1 MLRPTQTEITT
12 DAGERVAARTPVIVS
27 ASRATDIPACY
38 ADWFFERLRRGYVAR
53 INPFDGRR
61 SYISFARTRAVVFW
75 SKNPRPLLPRLAELR
90 ERGIHCYVQY
100 TLNDY
105 EDEGLEPHLPPLE
118 ERIDTFLRLAE
129 YLGRGLVVWRFDP
142 LLLTD
147 RLGTEELLRRA
158 ERIGDSLR
166 GAAEKLV
173 FSFAD
178 IGIYR
183 HVVRNLDRRGIRWRE
198 FTDGEMLQTAA
209 GLAALN
215 ERWGYT
221 LAACGER
228 VAPPFVQGGQSRG
241 GLQHLPVGELPPAD
255 AAAVEVP
262 DDMAVDADVR
272 ETEHE
277 FFGRTPQAVADA
289 LRPAEQLF
297 RSEAVGE
304 QQRIEAPD
312 DQPPAQILRQPEE
325 GVDPLLQRRE
335 VRLQSFVF
343 VVVEG
348 VLHVTVNTPFP
359 KLREAGQQGT
369 GIFRP
374 EDHGARPGEGD
385 VGPTAVEGVDP
396 RDVAPPQPLEKPVG
410 VAGRNVRGTA
420 RRDDHRRPGRDP
432 LARIGRNLGLRRP
445 EHLLRRAGGYLQPP
459 TGILAIR
466 PSWRPPSNEAEKK
479 ASSICTASSLVIKR
493 AGKTI
498 TLASLWRRISEATSA
513 SQHSPARMP
522 RCLLSVMVIPSPEPQ
537 RAIPCSSSPASMA
550 SASGCA

>member
-90 ERGIHCYVQY
+90 ERGIYCYVQY

-118 ERIDTFLRLAE
+118 ERIDTFRRLAE
-129 YLGRGLVVWRFDP
+129 HLGRGLVVWRFDP

-183 HVVRNLDRRGIRWRE
+183 HVARNLDRRGIRWRE

-228 VAPPFVQGGQSRG
+228 TDFAHLGIVRNRCIDDELLLRHFPHDRALTDYLGATPP
-241 GLQHLPVGELPPAD
+241 PPAL
-255 AAAVEVP
+255 
-262 DDMAVDADVR
+262 
-272 ETEHE
+272 
-277 FFGRTPQAVADA
+277 FG
-289 LRPAEQLF
+289 
-297 RSEAVGE
+297 
-304 QQRIEAPD
+304 
-312 DQPPAQILRQPEE
+312 
-325 GVDPLLQRRE
+325 
-335 VRLQSFVF
+335 
-343 VVVEG
+343 
-348 VLHVTVNTPFP
+348 
-359 KLREAGQQGT
+359 
-369 GIFRP
+369 
-374 EDHGARPGEGD
+374 
-385 VGPTAVEGVDP
+385 
-396 RDVAPPQPLEKPVG
+396 
-410 VAGRNVRGTA
+410 
-420 RRDDHRRPGRDP
+420 
-432 LARIGRNLGLRRP
+432 
-445 EHLLRRAGGYLQPP
+445 
-459 TGILAIR
+459 
-466 PSWRPPSNEAEKK
+466 
-479 ASSICTASSLVIKR
+479 
-493 AGKTI
+493 
-498 TLASLWRRISEATSA
+498 
-513 SQHSPARMP
+513 
-522 RCLLSVMVIPSPEPQ
+522 
-537 RAIPCSSSPASMA
+537 
-550 SASGCA
+550 

>member
-118 ERIDTFLRLAE
+118 ERIDTFRRLAE

-198 FTDGEMLQTAA
+198 FTDGEMQQTAA

-228 VAPPFVQGGQSRG
+228 TDFAHLGIVRNRCIDDELLLRHFPHDRALTDYLGATPPSPALFGETARPERTAAHPPKDRGQRAFCGCIASADIG
-241 GLQHLPVGELPPAD
+241 QYATCPHLCAYCY
-255 AAAVEVP
+255 AN
-262 DDMAVDADVR
+262 
-272 ETEHE
+272 
-277 FFGRTPQAVADA
+277 
-289 LRPAEQLF
+289 
-297 RSEAVGE
+297 RSERSVAE
-304 QQRIEAPD
+304 N
-312 DQPPAQILRQPEE
+312 LR
-325 GVDPLLQRRE
+325 LH
-335 VRLQSFVF
+335 RL
-343 VVVEG
+343 
-348 VLHVTVNTPFP
+348 HPF
-359 KLREAGQQGT
+359 
-369 GIFRP
+369 
-374 EDHGARPGEGD
+374 
-385 VGPTAVEGVDP
+385 
-396 RDVAPPQPLEKPVG
+396 
-410 VAGRNVRGTA
+410 
-420 RRDDHRRPGRDP
+420 
-432 LARIGRNLGLRRP
+432 
-445 EHLLRRAGGYLQPP
+445 
-459 TGILAIR
+459 
-466 PSWRPPSNEAEKK
+466 AE
-479 ASSICTASSLVIKR
+479 
-493 AGKTI
+493 TI
-498 TLASLWRRISEATSA
+498 TGR
-513 SQHSPARMP
+513 
-522 RCLLSVMVIPSPEPQ
+522 
-537 RAIPCSSSPASMA
+537 
-550 SASGCA
+550 